1 MLKQGESKNE
11 TYIAVF
17 VGFGHMGVA
26 FFDFVF
32 SAHWHSL
39 IVVGVKPTE
48 ISMFRLDVGVL
59 VIGAVYGVRASS
71 LIVIQT
77 GSRTLT
83 LELGVVVLAIR
94 AVGVYALLLLPV
106 ESY

>member
-1 MLKQGESKNE
+1 MS
-11 TYIAVF
+11 
-17 VGFGHMGVA
+17 
-26 FFDFVF
+26 VF

-39 IVVGVKPTE
+39 IVVGVKPTTE
-48 ISMFRLDVGVL
+48 ISMFGSDVGVL
-59 VIGAVYGVRASS
+59 VMGTVYGVRASS

-106 ESY
+106 ESH